1 MNKDQVAVY
10 LNEHPEFFN
19 EFPELLHKIKS
30 IEIADLPIAP
40 LQTLSI
46 ADRILKR
53 AQDDKEHFR
62 SQLEWFM
69 EIIEANEKIQE
80 QLFEVER
87 TFYHS
92 LDFFQMIRKFR
103 QEIVRRFEIPGVAIF
118 LVKGKG
124 GRLEKLASANGVNG
138 LQWVDRTTLLDW
150 FPKGLDAALTSEMAE
165 GSPLF
170 KGYCKEKVQSQ
181 IILPIRIHGQLAGAL
196 ALGSANPLHFYE
208 GLRTDY
214 LERTADK
221 LGMAMDNQFLVDRV
235 RHQPIR
241 DAITGV
247 YHATCLEPIL
257 EREFGWV
264 RRNQTTLAGIK
275 MRIDYFGNL
284 INTYGKPQ
292 MDKVL
297 AQIGK
302 ILVAEAGLGNL
313 LIRTSK
319 DTFLILLPGVNRD
332 QALPIAERI
341 RDIVESHSF
350 NQNELEKVT
359 LTMGITAY
367 PSRRVNSPAQFI
379 EAAVKAI
386 ESGETDKRRVVLV

>member
-297 AQIGK
+297 AEIGK

-341 RDIVESHSF
+341 RGIVESHSF
-350 NQNELEKVT
+350 NKNELEKVT

>member
-30 IEIADLPIAP
+30 IEIEDLPIAP

-62 SQLEWFM
+62 SRLEWFM

-80 QLFEVER
+80 QLFEVEL
-87 TFYHS
+87 TLYHS

-103 QEIVRRFEIPGVAIF
+103 KEIIRRFEIPGVAIF
-118 LVKGKG
+118 LVKGQG
-124 GRLEKLASANGVNG
+124 GRLEKMASGKDVDG
-138 LQWVDRTTLLDW
+138 LQWVDRTAVLDW
-150 FPKGLDAALTSEMAE
+150 FPKGLEAALTSEMAE

-170 KGYCKEKVQSQ
+170 EGHCQEKIQSQ

-196 ALGSANPLHFYE
+196 VLGSANPLHFYE

-292 MDKVL
+292 MNKVL
-297 AQIGK
+297 AEIGK

-341 RDIVESHSF
+341 RDIIESHSF
-350 NQNELEKVT
+350 TQNELEKVT

>member
-19 EFPELLHKIKS
+19 EFPDLLHKIKS
-30 IEIADLPIAP
+30 IEIEDLPIAP

-62 SQLEWFM
+62 SQLAWFM
-69 EIIEANEKIQE
+69 EIIEGNEKIQE

-87 TFYHS
+87 TLYHS

-103 QEIVRRFEIPGVAIF
+103 QEIVRRFEIPGVIVF

-124 GRLEKLASANGVNG
+124 GRLEQQGSEIGVDG
-138 LQWVDRTTLLDW
+138 LQWVDRATLVDW
-150 FPKGLDAALTSEMAE
+150 FPKGLEAALTSEMAE

-170 KGYCKEKVQSQ
+170 ADHCKEKVQSQ
-181 IILPIRIHGQLAGAL
+181 IILPIRIYGQLAGAL
-196 ALGSANPLHFYE
+196 ALGSVNPLHFYD

-221 LGMAMDNQFLVDRV
+221 LGMAVDNQFLVDRI
-235 RHQPIR
+235 RHQPLR

-247 YHATCLEPIL
+247 YPATCLEPIL

-264 RRNQTTLAGIK
+264 RCNQTTLAGIK

-284 INTYGKPQ
+284 LNTYGKPQ
-292 MDKVL
+292 IAKVL
-297 AQIGK
+297 AEIGK
-302 ILVAEAGLGNL
+302 ILVSEAGPGNL

-319 DTFLILLPGVNRD
+319 DSFLILLPGVGRD
-332 QALPIAERI
+332 QALPIAKRI
-341 RDIVESHSF
+341 QTIVENHSF
-350 NQNELEKVT
+350 NQNEVEKVT

-386 ESGETDKRRVVLV
+386 ESGATDKRRVVLV

>member
-1 MNKDQVAVY
+1 MNKDQVAIY

-19 EFPELLHKIKS
+19 EFPDLLHKIKS
-30 IEIADLPIAP
+30 IEIEDLPIAP

-80 QLFEVER
+80 QLFEVEL
-87 TFYHS
+87 TLYHS

-124 GRLEKLASANGVNG
+124 GRLEQLASAKGVDG

-170 KGYCKEKVQSQ
+170 EGHCKEKIQSQ

-264 RRNQTTLAGIK
+264 RRHQTTLAGIK

-292 MDKVL
+292 MNKVL
-297 AQIGK
+297 AEIGK

-350 NQNELEKVT
+350 NQNGLEKVT

>member
-19 EFPELLHKIKS
+19 DFPDLLHKIKS
-30 IEIADLPIAP
+30 IEIEDLPIEP
-40 LQTLSI
+40 RPTLSI

-87 TFYHS
+87 TLYHS

-103 QEIVRRFEIPGVAIF
+103 KEITCRFEIPGVIVF
-118 LVKGKG
+118 LAKGKG
-124 GRLEKLASANGVNG
+124 NRLEKQVPDKGVDG
-138 LQWVDRTTLLDW
+138 LKWVDRTTLGDW
-150 FPKGLDAALTSEMAE
+150 FPKRLEAALTSEMGK

-170 KGYCKEKVQSQ
+170 KGHCKEKIQSQ

-221 LGMAMDNQFLVDRV
+221 LGMAVDNQFLVDRI
-235 RHQPIR
+235 RNQPIR

-247 YHATCLEPIL
+247 YHSICLEPIL
-257 EREFGWV
+257 EREFAWV

-297 AQIGK
+297 TEIGK
-302 ILVAEAGLGNL
+302 ILVAESGLSNL
-313 LIRTSK
+313 LIRTGK
-319 DTFLILLPGVNRD
+319 DTFLILLPGLSRD
-332 QALPIAERI
+332 QALPTAERI
-341 RDIVESHSF
+341 RNIVETHSF
-350 NQNELEKVT
+350 NQNEVEKVT

-386 ESGETDKRRVVLV
+386 ESGETSKRRVVLV

>member
-30 IEIADLPIAP
+30 IEIEDLPIAP

-297 AQIGK
+297 AEIGK

-341 RDIVESHSF
+341 RGIVESHSF
-350 NQNELEKVT
+350 NKNELEKVT